1 MRRANRGVKNVS
13 QPRGLQHPATA
24 RKLRAGAVTERV
36 ATATA
41 PCPRRYRGVRKPVT
55 VPSIVNVPKGEVKL
69 WNGIVQVIV
78 FCSGAALAD
87 VSVSVIVEPP
97 VGVNVKVISN
107 DVGMKTDVLPMR

>member
-1 MRRANRGVKNVS
+1 MRRANRGVKNLS

-55 VPSIVNVPKGEVKL
+55 LPAIVNVPKGEVKL
-69 WNGIVQVIV
+69 WNGIVQLIV
-78 FCSGAALAD
+78 FCSGAAF
-87 VSVSVIVEPP
+87 PP
-97 VGVNVKVISN
+97 SQTPQPTPCGPACIHAQS
-107 DVGMKTDVLPMR
+107 